1 MHAAP
6 AAVALAWHLHPAPVL
21 LAAAA
26 TGLFAQGFARLRR
39 RSPEHAG
46 AGRAVLFVLAVL
58 VATLP
63 VVSPLDTVADDY
75 LLSAHMLEHVLIG
88 DVAPALALL
97 AVRGPL
103 VFFLLPRRWLRVLA
117 GVAWLRRLL
126 GFLLRPLVA
135 FVLWTAVTGIWHVP
149 AVYDFAVAHPLVHE
163 LEHMSFVVAGV
174 LVWAQL
180 IDPAR
185 RDALTVPGRI
195 LYAWGLFVA
204 SHLTTHLILLDGVAH
219 YGRYVHAPERLLR
232 LSPVADQHWAAW
244 VMTIEQLL
252 AFGLLTAVLLRQIP
266 VERSVERAAERPVE
280 RREAV

>member
-1 MHAAP
+1 MHVAP
-6 AAVALAWHLHPAPVL
+6 AAVSLAWHLHPAPVL

-26 TGLFAQGFARLRR
+26 LGLFAQGFARLRR
-39 RSPEHAG
+39 RSPEHARP
-46 AGRAVLFVLAVL
+46 GRAVLFALAVL

-103 VFFLLPRRWLRVLA
+103 VFFLLPQRWLRALA
-117 GVAWLRRLL
+117 RVAPLRRLL

-135 FVLWTAVTGIWHVP
+135 FVIWTVVTGAWHVP
-149 AVYDFAVAHPLVHE
+149 AVYDYAAAHPHVHE
-163 LEHMSFVVAGV
+163 LEHASFVVAGV

-185 RDALTVPGRI
+185 RAALTVPGRI

-204 SHLTTHLILLDGVAH
+204 GHLTTHLILFDGVAH
-219 YGRYVHAPERLLR
+219 YRRYVHAPERLLG
-232 LSPVADQHWAAW
+232 LSAVADQHWAAW
-244 VMTIEQLL
+244 VMTIEELV
-252 AFGLLTAVLLRQIP
+252 AFGILTVVLLRQIP
-266 VERSVERAAERPVE
+266 VERPAERSVEHVVE
-280 RREAV
+280 RSV

>member
-1 MHAAP
+1 MHVEP
-6 AAVALAWHLHPAPVL
+6 AAVSLAWHLDPVPVL

-26 TGLFAQGFARLRR
+26 LGLFFQGFARLRR

-46 AGRAVLFVLAVL
+46 AGRAVLFVVAVL

-63 VVSPLDTVADDY
+63 VASPLDTVADDY

-103 VFFLLPRRWLRVLA
+103 VFFLLPRSWLRTLA
-117 GVAWLRRLL
+117 PVAPLRRAL

-135 FVLWTAVTGIWHVP
+135 FVLWTAVTAIWHVP
-149 AVYDFAVAHPLVHE
+149 VVFDAALAHPLLHE
-163 LEHMSFVVAGV
+163 LEHATFVLAGV

-185 RDALTVPGRI
+185 RGALTVPGRV
-195 LYAWGLFVA
+195 LYAWALFVA
-204 SHLTTHLILLDGVAH
+204 GHLTTHLILLDDAAH
-219 YGRYVHAPERLLR
+219 YGRYVHAPERLLG

-244 VMTIEQLL
+244 TMTLEELL
-252 AFGLLTAVLLRQIP
+252 AFGILTVVLLRQLP
-266 VERSVERAAERPVE
+266 VGSSVEG
-280 RREAV
+280 REAV